1 MKRYIVFLISC
12 VVLFSSCST
21 IYQTSYTLSNVSGAT
36 STIPNELVSSDDN
49 LSIGYSLSGNLRFT
63 NKSDVPIV
71 VDMAN
76 SFFGDSQGMKSLYTN
91 AVTTTMTANSVGASV
106 NLGGVASALGAPTGV
121 TKIAYGTNIGG
132 GTTSGTTVQ
141 TFQDRF
147 VIIPPKSFRDVNE
160 GYTIQKALH
169 NDSFEYLITYGLGN
183 QPTEYVIRRDKINF
197 KTRVVATNVMRGA
210 ASQGVVQVSK
220 NEYRTI
226 RWENGGAAGYVFGLI
241 GGIYAFAGLIGLLA
255 AIVFV

>member
-1 MKRYIVFLISC
+1 
-12 VVLFSSCST
+12 
-21 IYQTSYTLSNVSGAT
+21 
-36 STIPNELVSSDDN
+36 
-49 LSIGYSLSGNLRFT
+49 
-63 NKSDVPIV
+63 
-71 VDMAN
+71 
-76 SFFGDSQGMKSLYTN
+76 
-91 AVTTTMTANSVGASV
+91 MTANSVGASV
-106 NLGGVASALGAPTGV
+106 NLGGVASALGTPTGV

-160 GYTIQKALH
+160 GYTIQKDLH
-169 NDSFEYLITYGLGN
+169 NGSFEYLITYGLGN

-197 KTRVVATNVMRGA
+197 KTRVVATKVMKGA

-226 RWENGGAAGYVFGLI
+226 RWENGGEAGYVFGVI
-241 GGIYAFAGLIGLLA
+241 GGVCASGALFGLIMALIL
-255 AIVFV
+255 F